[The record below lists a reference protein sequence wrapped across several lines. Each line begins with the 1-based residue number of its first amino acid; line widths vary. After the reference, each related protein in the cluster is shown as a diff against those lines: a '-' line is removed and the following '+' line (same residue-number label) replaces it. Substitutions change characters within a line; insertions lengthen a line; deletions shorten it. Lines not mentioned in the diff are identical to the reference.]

1 MLTLLLVCAF
11 SPRKYKSI
19 LRGFYNAVSLPGDA
33 SHTALLKSH
42 CRGRQCSLFCLYA
55 PFPASTQYPA
65 GTHDLAVP
73 RNNIVLR
80 TEYYNRQCLAMTIFN
95 PQRAKGTHRAARC
108 IAFANRQ
115 KHRII
120 AFANRQNSVPT
131 LSFIKLLDIAG
142 FFGYTRFA
150 S

>member
-1 MLTLLLVCAF
+1 MCAPF

-19 LRGFYNAVSLPGDA
+19 LRGFNEKDSLPGD
-33 SHTALLKSH
+33 SHVALLL
-42 CRGRQCSLFCLYA
+42 RM
-55 PFPASTQYPA
+55 T
-65 GTHDLAVP
+65 
-73 RNNIVLR
+73 NI
-80 TEYYNRQCLAMTIFN
+80 N
-95 PQRAKGTHRAARC
+95 PQCAKGTHRAARC

-120 AFANRQNSVPT
+120 AFAARQNSVPT